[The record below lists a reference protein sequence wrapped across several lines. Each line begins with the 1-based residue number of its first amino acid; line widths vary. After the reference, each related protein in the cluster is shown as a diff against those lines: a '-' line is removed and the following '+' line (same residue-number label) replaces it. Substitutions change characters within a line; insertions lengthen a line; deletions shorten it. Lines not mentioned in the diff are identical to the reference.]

1 MTHCRY
7 CGASNH
13 DEELRCAK
21 CQRRLHLDNP
31 RPGPDRIAVI
41 ETASAP
47 ELMTRPEIAP
57 PARPVLAAV
66 NAEASIAGRRVPT
79 QPSLFPHRHPQKLVA
94 LDDPRPERTH
104 RAAARRKPIPG
115 QTSFEFQPLD
125 PPARPLT
132 RELDSK
138 MAQVPVA
145 PRVLR
150 AMAATFDMAL
160 VLAFSGLFL
169 LTIHV
174 MSRYV
179 LGVSLF
185 TRATLPYLIAAP
197 ILIGIMYK
205 ALWCLAGQSTLGI
218 QGAGLRLVS
227 FDGTTPTLTQRLFR
241 FGSGCMSLAAC
252 ALGLLWALGDQETL
266 TWHDH
271 VSQTFLTAG

>member
-13 DEELRCAK
+13 DEELRCSK

-31 RPGPDRIAVI
+31 RPGPDRIAVV
-41 ETASAP
+41 ETATAP
-47 ELMTRPEIAP
+47 ELAAHPDVAP
-57 PARPVLAAV
+57 PTRPVLAAV
-66 NAEASIAGRRVPT
+66 NKEAHFAGRRAPT
-79 QPSLFPHRHPQKLVA
+79 QPSLFPHRLPQKLVA
-94 LDDPRPERTH
+94 LDDPRPERPH
-104 RAAARRKPIPG
+104 RSAPRRKPIPG

-138 MAQVPVA
+138 MAQVAVA

-150 AMAATFDMAL
+150 AMAATLDAAL
-160 VLAFSGLFL
+160 MLAFSGLFL
-169 LTIHV
+169 LTLHA

-179 LGVSLF
+179 PGVSLF
-185 TRATLPYLIAAP
+185 TRATLPYLLAAP
-197 ILIGIMYK
+197 ILIGITYK
-205 ALWCLAGQSTLGI
+205 LLWCLAGQSTLGI
-218 QGAGLRLVS
+218 QGARLRLVS
-227 FDGTTPTLTQRLFR
+227 FDGTPPTLTQRLFR

-271 VSQTFLTAG
+271 VSQTFLTAE